1 LENGVAGLKKEPFSL
16 DEAIRRVVLLLQE
29 QWEKKEL
36 ELEVDLS
43 EMMMVGDQAL
53 IDQVV
58 INLVTNAI
66 NYTHQGGRIGLKL
79 TESRS
84 EIKLEIWDSG
94 MGIDAS
100 DLTRIFDRFYKA
112 DQSRNTPGT
121 GLGLTISQRIML
133 LHGGEISVSSELGKG
148 SRFSVCFPKG

>member
-1 LENGVAGLKKEPFSL
+1 VG
-16 DEAIRRVVLLLQE
+16 
-29 QWEKKEL
+29 KKEL

>member
-1 LENGVAGLKKEPFSL
+1 MAGLKKEPFSL

-112 DQSRNTPGT
+112 
-121 GLGLTISQRIML
+121 
-133 LHGGEISVSSELGKG
+133 
-148 SRFSVCFPKG
+148 